1 MKRLLLVSTLL
12 ALSALTVGCT
22 SVKPVEVRT
31 ICEQKLPLN
40 MQDPTEINLYDVNF
54 NLVEV
59 DGTLYYGLTQDNF
72 NNLSKNIAVLKKYM
86 ISQKEIINSYRNYY
100 EGSDNG
106 NKSNERV
113 QKESK

>member
-1 MKRLLLVSTLL
+1 
-12 ALSALTVGCT
+12 
-22 SVKPVEVRT
+22 
-31 ICEQKLPLN
+31 
-40 MQDPTEINLYDVNF
+40 MQDPAEINLYDVNF

-86 ISQKEIINSYRNYY
+86 ISQKEIINSYRQYY

-113 QKESK
+113 QEESK

>member
-1 MKRLLLVSTLL
+1 MKLRLLLVLTLL
-12 ALSALTVGCT
+12 AISTLTVGCS

-40 MQDPTEINLYDVNF
+40 MQDPAEIKLNDVDF

-72 NNLSKNIAVLKKYM
+72 NNLSKNIAILKKYM
-86 ISQKEIINSYRNYY
+86 ISQKEIINSYRQYY
-100 EGSDNG
+100 E
-106 NKSNERV
+106 
-113 QKESK
+113 SK

>member
-1 MKRLLLVSTLL
+1 MKRILLLLLV
-12 ALSALTVGCT
+12 ALTLSTFTGCA

-40 MQDPTEINLYDVNF
+40 MQDPDEIKLYDTDF

-59 DGTLYYGLTQDNF
+59 DGTLYYGLTQSNF
-72 NNLSKNIAVLKKYM
+72 NNLSKNIAEIKKYM
-86 ISQKEIINSYRNYY
+86 ISQKEIINSYRQYY
-100 EGSDNG
+100 EGSENG
-106 NKSNERV
+106 NKNERN